1 LNFFPPSKLSERNE
15 GENTRNQE
23 REREAFVK
31 HKRLQKKELIR

>member
-23 REREAFVK
+23 RERERGICK
-31 HKRLQKKELIR
+31 TQKTSKERAD